1 MQCFVRAF
9 AMLNCFASAHR
20 WCLFAL
26 ANCSLRFD
34 SDTYNPCPGVMD
46 GVPSAKDYEGGFG
59 TSLMIKDIKLALES
73 AGASDDKDGKGALP
87 MGSRALELYEAMAT
101 ENAHK
106 DFGGIYKY
114 VYDGKPCRT

>member
-1 MQCFVRAF
+1 MIE
-9 AMLNCFASAHR
+9 HG
-20 WCLFAL
+20 
-26 ANCSLRFD
+26 

-73 AGASDDKDGKGALP
+73 AGAAGGGADGPLP
-87 MGSRALELYEAMAT
+87 MGSRALALYEAMAS
-101 ENAHK
+101 ENVQK

-114 VYDGKPCRT
+114 VYDGKPYGA